1 MYPDEL
7 RPTGLVE
14 YPRHKERRA
23 KICLSRRVE
32 SLAAPWT
39 CGMGRWD
46 AEPRRLEAAE
56 VFLIDFIDECARCTL
71 MSHDPRAW
79 WSIRAIR
86 KGERA
91 KICQD
96 EWRAWRH
103 RGLVVWGGRWD
114 AGPGAASAR
123 SGRGILVCLI
133 LSMNV
138 LDVP

>member
-1 MYPDEL
+1 
-7 RPTGLVE
+7 
-14 YPRHKERRA
+14 
-23 KICLSRRVE
+23 
-32 SLAAPWT
+32 
-39 CGMGRWD
+39 MGRWD
-46 AEPRRLEAAE
+46 AGPRRLEAAE
-56 VFLIDFIDECARCTL
+56 VFLFEIGFYRSMNVLDECARCTL

-79 WSIRAIR
+79 WSIVRAIR

-138 LDVP
+138 LDVATLMIHDPRACLVEYPRRP